1 MTWVQGNVDKLQYW
15 ANGANLILSTCK
27 TKYMLSSSCK
37 FSSHHEL
44 NNTDFD
50 LSVGTTSLERVSSAK
65 LLGPRST
72 TLYKKMMQDD
82 ASLSLL
88 LSLS

>member
-50 LSVGTTSLERVSSAK
+50 LRVLE
-65 LLGPRST
+65 LHL
-72 TLYKKMMQDD
+72 
-82 ASLSLL
+82 
-88 LSLS
+88 